1 MAITNSYLIKNP
13 TVEDLL
19 MGTEMSDVV
28 TANFTVQSLI
38 DLVTSY
44 VPTGEGGAT
53 GPAGPQ
59 GPAGN
64 DGTSINILG
73 TVPTSTSLPTSGNT
87 VGDLYITDDTGDGW
101 VWAASLA
108 WINIGPLRG
117 PQGIQGP
124 AGTAGSAGATGP
136 VGPTGAT
143 GPQGPQGIPGSGVV
157 SGTINYIPKF
167 TSTTEIGDSLAYE
180 TGGKIILPETA
191 VEENLT
197 VKYEL
202 NAGEIA
208 SSNNKIE
215 GLSIKLG
222 APAITMPF
230 LITANDDS
238 AAASAGVPV
247 KGLYIKTG
255 TSELRIR
262 IT

>member
-1 MAITNSYLIKNP
+1 MAITNSYPIKNP

-19 MGTEMSDVV
+19 IGTEMSDIV

-38 DLVTSY
+38 NLVTSY

-124 AGTAGSAGATGP
+124 AGTAGTAGATGP
-136 VGPTGAT
+136 TGPTGAT

-167 TSTTEIGDSLAYE
+167 TSTTEIGDSIAYE
-180 TGGKIILPETA
+180 TGGKIVLPETA

-202 NAGEIA
+202 NAGEVGV
-208 SSNNKIE
+208 STHKIDGFSIE
-215 GLSIKLG
+215 LSLEKIIMPDLIV
-222 APAITMPF
+222 AQSDVDAAI
-230 LITANDDS
+230 L
-238 AAASAGVPV
+238 GVPLY
-247 KGLYIKTG
+247 GLYRRNDG
-255 TSELRIR
+255 NLRIR
-262 IT
+262 VV

>member
-1 MAITNSYLIKNP
+1 MAITNSYPIKNP

-19 MGTEMSDVV
+19 IGTEMSDIV

-38 DLVTSY
+38 NLVTSY

-124 AGTAGSAGATGP
+124 AGTAGAAGATGP

-167 TSTTEIGDSLAYE
+167 TSTTEIGDSLASYDFIYSSSPLYNTSSTIAINHE
-180 TGGKIILPETA
+180 GKSL
-191 VEENLT
+191 LF
-197 VKYEL
+197 
-202 NAGEIA
+202 AGS
-208 SSNNKIE
+208 SSNGI
-215 GLSIKLG
+215 I
-222 APAITMPF
+222 
-230 LITANDDS
+230 
-238 AAASAGVPV
+238 
-247 KGLYIKTG
+247 Y
-255 TSELRIR
+255 RIPWQR
-262 IT
+262 AQYRCATTT